1 MLKELINLLTCEELD
16 QDELDLVTAN
26 IANAP
31 GSEEFAWA
39 TTPAQ
44 AIAVSMQYQL
54 GEFIATADQ
63 VADLHAQL
71 QDFFEEP
78 LDALP
83 ARLEGGLALF
93 PEYADWMRSQLAGRC
108 SEEGGCSMLSM
119 DAGVNDSVSVFIVYT
134 PHLPRIVELAAG
146 LGLQLQSY
154 GSAQ

>member
-16 QDELDLVTAN
+16 QDELDQVSAN

-39 TTPAQ
+39 VTPAQ

-63 VADLHAQL
+63 IADLHAQL

-78 LDALP
+78 LETLP
-83 ARLEGGLALF
+83 DSLEGGLQRF
-93 PEYADWMRSQLAGRC
+93 PAYADWMRSQLAGRC
-108 SEEGGCSMLSM
+108 SEEGGCALLSM
-119 DAGVNDSVSVFIVYT
+119 DAGVNDSISVFIVYR
-134 PHLPRIVELAAG
+134 PQLPQIVQLADSFG
-146 LGLQLQSY
+146 LKLVPATASR
-154 GSAQ
+154 

>member
-16 QDELDLVTAN
+16 QDELDQVTAN

-39 TTPAQ
+39 ASPAQ

-63 VADLHAQL
+63 IADLHAQL

-83 ARLEGGLALF
+83 DSHAGGLAQF
-93 PEYADWMRSQLAGRC
+93 PAFAQWMGDQLAGRC
-108 SEEGGCSMLSM
+108 SEEGGCALLSM
-119 DAGVNDSVSVFIVYT
+119 NAGVNDSISVFIVYR
-134 PHLPRIVELAAG
+134 PHLPQILKLADAFG
-146 LGLQLQSY
+146 LKLVPVTAS
-154 GSAQ
+154 